1 MDVEVIVD
9 TAFTAHLTLPPQIIR
24 ELELPYFG
32 DRFARLANDEVEI
45 FKVYAAQVSWN
56 GQNRMTPIFEVE
68 GQPLLGMAM
77 IWGSR
82 LTVDAHEGGD
92 VVIEPLSPP

>member
-24 ELELPYFG
+24 ELGLPYFG
-32 DRFARLANDEVEI
+32 ERSARLANDEVES
-45 FKVYAAQVSWN
+45 FKVYAAQVSWE

-77 IWGSR
+77 LWGSR
-82 LTVDAHEGGD
+82 LVLDAQEGGD
-92 VVIEPLSPP
+92 VVIEALPSQ